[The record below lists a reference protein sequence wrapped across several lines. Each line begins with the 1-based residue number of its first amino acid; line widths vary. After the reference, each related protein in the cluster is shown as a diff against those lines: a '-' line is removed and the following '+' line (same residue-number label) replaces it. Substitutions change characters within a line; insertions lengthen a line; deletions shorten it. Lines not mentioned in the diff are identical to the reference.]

1 MELQFAIPG
10 GAQAPMQAR
19 RELRDHIDDTLAPE
33 LGRDLELLLSEI
45 VTNAVRHGDA
55 GDGTPVGVRI
65 EASDGHASVCVCDQG
80 RGFEPLDRPVP
91 SFSRRPGGFGL
102 FLLDQLSTR
111 WGVERDAK
119 GTRVWFVLDRQAP

>member
-1 MELQFAIPG
+1 
-10 GAQAPMQAR
+10 MQAR

-65 EASDGHASVCVCDQG
+65 EAVDGHAIVTVCDHG
-80 RGFEPLDRPVP
+80 RGFEPLERPMP

-102 FLLDQLSTR
+102 LLLDQLSTR
-111 WGVERDAK
+111 WGVERDGR
-119 GTRVWFVLDRQAP
+119 GTRVWFVLDRQVP